1 MKKSIKAIIAS
12 SLCVVALGSLVAC
25 GGNSGSTSGNST
37 ASSDSSAASG
47 AISVISRE
55 DGSGTRGAFVE
66 LTGVQDGDVDNT
78 TSSAV
83 VTSSTAVMMTTVA
96 GDPSAI
102 GYISLGSLDDSVKAV
117 QIDGVAPSVE
127 TVKDGSYTIQ
137 RPFNVVTG
145 KEELSKVAQDYLDF
159 ILSEDGQKVIE
170 DDGYVPVSDD
180 AKAYKAQSGLSGKVV
195 VAGSSSVTPV
205 MEKLAE
211 AYEQLNSDVD
221 VEVQQSDST
230 TGVNSAVEG
239 TCDLG
244 MASRELKDSETSAG
258 AASTVIA
265 KDGVA
270 VIVNK
275 DNAISALTMD
285 QVKQIF
291 TGEVTD
297 WSSLS

>member
-1 MKKSIKAIIAS
+1 MKKSIKAIFASIA
-12 SLCVVALGSLVAC
+12 CVAALGSLVAC
-25 GGNSGSTSGNST
+25 GGSNA
-37 ASSDSSAASG
+37 ASSSSSSSDNGASG
-47 AISVISRE
+47 AISVVSRE

-83 VTSSTAVMMTTVA
+83 ITNSTAVMMTTVA
-96 GDPSAI
+96 GDPNAI

-117 QIDGVAPSVE
+117 AVDGVEPSVA
-127 TVKDGSYTIQ
+127 TVKDGSYSIQ
-137 RPFNVVTG
+137 RPFNVITG
-145 KEELSKVAQDYLDF
+145 KDDLTKQAQDYLDY
-159 ILSEDGQKVIE
+159 IMSADGQKVIE
-170 DDGYVPVSDD
+170 DDGYVPVDD
-180 AKAYKAQSGLSGKVV
+180 KAKAYKATKGLSGKVV

-211 AYEQLNSDVD
+211 SYQKVNPDVK

-258 AASTVIA
+258 AKATIIA

-270 VIVNK
+270 VVVNN
-275 DNAISALTMD
+275 DNSIAQLTLD
-285 QVKQIF
+285 QIKAIF
-291 TGEVTD
+291 TGETTD
-297 WSSLS
+297 WSALSK

>member
-12 SLCVVALGSLVAC
+12 CLCVAALGSLVAC
-25 GGNSGSTSGNST
+25 GGNSGSTGSNST
-37 ASSDSSAASG
+37 TSADSSATSG
-47 AISVISRE
+47 AISVVSRE
-55 DGSGTRGAFVE
+55 DGSGTRGSFVE

-137 RPFNVVTG
+137 RPFNVVLG
-145 KEELSKVAQDYLDF
+145 KDDLTKQAQDYLDF
-159 ILSEDGQKVIE
+159 IMSADGQKVIE
-170 DDGYVPVSDD
+170 DEGYVPVDD
-180 AKAYKAQSGLSGKVV
+180 SAKAYKAQSGLSGKVV

-211 AYEQLNSDVD
+211 AYEQLNNDVT

-244 MASRELKDSETSAG
+244 MASRELKDSETGAG
-258 AASTVIA
+258 ATATTIA

-270 VIVNK
+270 VIVNN
-275 DNAISALTMD
+275 DNSVSGLTLE